1 MDLSCKKLF
10 TLELVGCCRHGK
22 LNAVLDMGDSCHQRL
37 DSPQTHPL
45 NFLLA
50 AKVGLP
56 FEKRTLFK
64 LQGLMLK

>member
-1 MDLSCKKLF
+1 
-10 TLELVGCCRHGK
+10 
-22 LNAVLDMGDSCHQRL
+22 MGDSCHQRL